1 MYDSSDLMGYRILNI
16 ELQIFCCQNNLCE
29 QLEKISLI
37 LFRYHGELLI
47 ASNAF
52 YLLFGIDMIC
62 MSFNLVQEEVI
73 KNVKD
78 FAMKLGLIQD
88 PENEEE

>member
-1 MYDSSDLMGYRILNI
+1 MVN
-16 ELQIFCCQNNLCE
+16 F
-29 QLEKISLI
+29 
-37 LFRYHGELLI
+37 ELLQMH
-47 ASNAF
+47 F
-52 YLLFGIDMIC
+52 IDMIC
-62 MSFNLVQEEVI
+62 MSFNSVQEEVI